1 MTLTKDLDLTQA
13 ILTRYILAICM
24 VLGIIGSLFDL
35 IIFCQKKFRSNSCSV
50 YFIAT
55 SIFNLL
61 VILCGIIPALLVS
74 YQNYDIA
81 LYSSTFCKARGY
93 IIHVLLMMSRSS
105 VALACI
111 DRFALCSRNA
121 HIRRLNQYNIAIL
134 LVIIVCILWLTLP
147 IHVLIY
153 IDIQMPGRRCGGSGT
168 YLIVY
173 SIYAAIV
180 TSIPLFIMII
190 FSFLAIQ
197 NLRLSYI
204 RIHPNIVYTNE
215 NINRPIRMQKRDIQ
229 LMTIVISEVVIYFIS
244 TVWFPIYTIYLTI
257 TSNISKT
264 TNRLA
269 IEGFIRYLALQFLI
283 FINSCSIFYIHL
295 LASKPFRQECV
306 NSQYDIYKKP
316 KNLSEMSSREKQNKP
331 SDSSQQQDNR
341 LNIFNILRSFFTP
354 IVRYIFSGLSFLS
367 FNRQDSQKPAISQ
380 QDRSSEENF
389 DIIKYLHNNR
399 DELMERYGYGK
410 SPKRRCPRY
419 YFINKKKS
427 ILIILQGDI
436 TRTKVDAIV
445 NAANEHMTGGGGVD
459 GIIHRAAG
467 SELYT
472 ACVAHKKITQGV
484 RLPTG
489 RSRILL
495 SYNMSS
501 TTHYIINTAG
511 PVYDRYRKEECA
523 KELFSCYQTSLALA
537 NLYDLESIGFT
548 AISCGIFGYPANQ
561 GADVALRT
569 VDQEAGIVPVVVFVL
584 WDDDIYD
591 AWVRKAE
598 ELEFTSFDIENIKT
612 KNPLTSSNDND
623 QIETKKNLNKNDD
636 QPRSPTTFNPPVR
649 DFSTHD
655 KTPED
660 NTKSLLDR
668 LPSVPSDTSDTQKT
682 ADMEEDDNSSNE
694 KHPLHN
700 QQTQDMTSVTQEEEK
715 STTKDH
721 SEQKSVEET
730 MDQHHNKQIKT
741 NDDPSQL
748 TVSKKTNNSHA
759 EVAKNETAKDN

>member
-1 MTLTKDLDLTQA
+1 MTLTEDLVLTQA

-61 VILCGIIPALLVS
+61 VILCGIIPALLTS

-81 LYSSTFCKARGY
+81 LYSSTFCKARAY

-134 LVIIVCILWLTLP
+134 LVIIICILWLTLP

-153 IDIQMPGRRCGGSGT
+153 IDIQMAGRRCGGSGT

-190 FSFLAIQ
+190 CSFLAIQ

-204 RIHPNIVYTNE
+204 RVHPNIVYTNE

-229 LMTIVISEVVIYFIS
+229 LMTIVISEVVIYLVS

-316 KNLSEMSSREKQNKP
+316 KTLSEMSSREKQNKP

-341 LNIFNILRSFFTP
+341 
-354 IVRYIFSGLSFLS
+354 
-367 FNRQDSQKPAISQ
+367 FNRQDSQKSAISQ

-410 SPKRRCPRY
+410 SSKRRCPRY

-700 QQTQDMTSVTQEEEK
+700 QQT
-715 STTKDH
+715 
-721 SEQKSVEET
+721 
-730 MDQHHNKQIKT
+730 
-741 NDDPSQL
+741 
-748 TVSKKTNNSHA
+748 
-759 EVAKNETAKDN
+759 

>member
-1 MTLTKDLDLTQA
+1 MTLTEDLVLTQA

-35 IIFCQKKFRSNSCSV
+35 IVFCQKKFRSNSCSV

-61 VILCGIIPALLVS
+61 VILCGIIPALLAS

-134 LVIIVCILWLTLP
+134 LVIIICILWLILP

-316 KNLSEMSSREKQNKP
+316 KTLSEMSSREKQNKP

-341 LNIFNILRSFFTP
+341 
-354 IVRYIFSGLSFLS
+354 

-410 SPKRRCPRY
+410 SSKRRYPRY

-467 SELYT
+467 PELYT

-489 RSRILL
+489 HSRILL

-748 TVSKKTNNSHA
+748 PVSKKTNNSHA